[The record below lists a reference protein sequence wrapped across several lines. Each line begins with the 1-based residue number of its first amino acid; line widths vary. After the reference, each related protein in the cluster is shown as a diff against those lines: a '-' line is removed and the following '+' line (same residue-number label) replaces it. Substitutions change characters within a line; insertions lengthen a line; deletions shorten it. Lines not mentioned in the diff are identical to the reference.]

1 MPKKY
6 GIIAS
11 LIAFALIV
19 FGILIAI
26 NKNDPEAYIHKKVT
40 GTVKNL
46 ELTDF
51 KLEKIG
57 VYYNFKAILTKTDD
71 SNFKPEDYAIYLL
84 DNDENLIYLIDGSRL
99 GDFNY
104 DSNQKIIDS
113 QIDYD
118 VKLATKAVIVNKNYG
133 YKINKDIRKSIKHV
147 PTADK
152 NGYYTF
158 EVN

>member
-1 MPKKY
+1 M
-6 GIIAS
+6 
-11 LIAFALIV
+11 
-19 FGILIAI
+19 
-26 NKNDPEAYIHKKVT
+26 
-40 GTVKNL
+40 
-46 ELTDF
+46 
-51 KLEKIG
+51 
-57 VYYNFKAILTKTDD
+57 
-71 SNFKPEDYAIYLL
+71 L